1 MPFVYSSHQDK
12 ECLEPWVVN
21 NPVCP
26 VDRKPIPKGSLHH
39 DFIIESIIGDY
50 TVACPWRA
58 LGCDFI
64 GPLHMLESHK
74 KRCVMNPG
82 SMPPALREH
91 TTALLNKWRKEA
103 ETANITASKFT
114 GPMPLPA
121 TTSVSSPT
129 GSQTSASVVLGITES
144 VPSDDL
150 NALPPTPPPNLLFRL
165 YQNSD
170 NGSRELLCN
179 FLESSSLG
187 VAPSPKR
194 RRGARRGTANR

>member
-1 MPFVYSSHQDK
+1 
-12 ECLEPWVVN
+12 
-21 NPVCP
+21 
-26 VDRKPIPKGSLHH
+26 
-39 DFIIESIIGDY
+39 
-50 TVACPWRA
+50 
-58 LGCDFI
+58 
-64 GPLHMLESHK
+64 MLESHK

-194 RRGARRGTANR
+194 RRGARRGTANRWILAWNVCPGKGTTQSDTGACRGPALNYFMHCLEYAGWDRVLVCSETFHCLSGSIHFQFILILDLI